1 MMQQKNPIKKKQDNR
16 KERRKERELLNLL
29 KKEMIDP
36 EELDLG

>member
-1 MMQQKNPIKKKQDNR
+1 MMQQKNPTKKKQDNR

>member
-1 MMQQKNPIKKKQDNR
+1 MQQKNPTKKKQDNR